1 MGKLVLIDPYQN
13 SHIRMIEQLENENN
27 EKKEISAYLKHISSS
42 FTNEEYQNH
51 KKHDNSIEEYL
62 VIKESE
68 QIKDICQITGEKDRK
83 ICQLVFPFST
93 KNPKRKNLILQATDF
108 AMNQLGIMEVLISIN
123 PDSKELASF
132 LEKKEYEN
140 LGFQDGKI
148 VFLKENVKES
158 DKGYYH
164 ESSRKV

>member
-1 MGKLVLIDPYQN
+1 
-13 SHIRMIEQLENENN
+13 
-27 EKKEISAYLKHISSS
+27 
-42 FTNEEYQNH
+42 
-51 KKHDNSIEEYL
+51 
-62 VIKESE
+62 
-68 QIKDICQITGEKDRK
+68 
-83 ICQLVFPFST
+83 
-93 KNPKRKNLILQATDF
+93 
-108 AMNQLGIMEVLISIN
+108 MNQLGIMEVLISIN

-158 DKGYYH
+158 DKGHYY